1 MTRSKRVGK
10 KRPIRKV
17 IDGRNVPLPQVWSN
31 FIASDENKADL
42 ARFLTEII
50 VTKVTDLPQK
60 CELVTE
66 GGFSCATHARSTR
79 RSEVKLQGN
88 HEEADTRL
96 VLHSC
101 EAVNHG
107 YKIMLVI
114 CRDTGVMLLLIH
126 FMPAQTAEVWM
137 ISGTA
142 KKSICYPI
150 HALSERLAKPLRDN
164 LQGFHAFTGC
174 DTTSAVSGHGK
185 QSCWKTF
192 QNHPH
197 FVQGDWS

>member
-1 MTRSKRVGK
+1 MQQSIKAVTKSKRVGK
-10 KRPIRKV
+10 KRPIRKI

-50 VTKVTDLPQK
+50 ATEGTDLAQQ
-60 CELVTE
+60 CELVT
-66 GGFSCATHARSTR
+66 GGRLCCATHARSTR

-101 EAVNHG
+101 ETVNKG
-107 YKIMLVI
+107 YKRVLVI
-114 CRDTGVMLLLIH
+114 CRDTGVMLLLVH
-126 FMPAQTAEVWM
+126 FIPAQTAEVWM

-142 KKSICYPI
+142 KKRKCYPI
-150 HALSERLAKPLRDN
+150 HALRDLQN
-164 LQGFHAFTGC
+164 L
-174 DTTSAVSGHGK
+174 
-185 QSCWKTF
+185 
-192 QNHPH
+192 
-197 FVQGDWS
+197 